1 MRYQQYLQTEKW
13 QEKRKRVLERALR
26 NANSTNQYGVCENC
40 GFKAKKKGTMQ
51 VHHLEYPKVLGT
63 ESIDTL
69 VLLCKKCHAEAHRNP
84 DKFKEKYLKKVR
96 KRMEEKRIEFEI
108 KRSIGVLADNG
119 TSVRKELNLISW
131 NGAEPTLDLRSW
143 GRENGAIKPLKGMTL
158 SVEEAKRLSELLNG
172 YFAENTQAV

>member
-1 MRYQQYLQTEKW
+1 
-13 QEKRKRVLERALR
+13 
-26 NANSTNQYGVCENC
+26 
-40 GFKAKKKGTMQ
+40 
-51 VHHLEYPKVLGT
+51 
-63 ESIDTL
+63 
-69 VLLCKKCHAEAHRNP
+69 
-84 DKFKEKYLKKVR
+84 
-96 KRMEEKRIEFEI
+96 MEEKRIEFEI

-158 SVEEAKRLSELLNG
+158 SVEEAKKLSELLNG